1 MDFHI
6 CLGAT
11 FPVGISICTLERGW
25 GGGGGGFTLMEGY
38 ACVNF
43 LFGAKDV

>member
-11 FPVGISICTLERGW
+11 FPVGISICTLEKGR
-25 GGGGGGFTLMEGY
+25 GGGGFTLMEGY